1 MLLLLLII
9 LPCMQHEP
17 ADAAVFSNNTQVGN
31 GLSPNF
37 TSMKVIKHKD
47 MEQCLVHSM
56 NPVLVFSS
64 SFDYLREFCW
74 MDDDYRN
81 TSRRWYIFQTFND
94 GVLHIERTF
103 DLLLALNTTVA
114 IQLALLVLAR
124 CLRGKWW
131 ACNLEQDKRE
141 HYSNNQ
147 SILLRKLI
155 SSSEGLSEYGFTIYT
170 VRDLEKATNNFNP
183 TSIIGNGGHATVF
196 KGFLSDKRA
205 VAIKMSKL
213 TNPQDM
219 KDFINELFILSK
231 IRHKNVVKLFGCCL
245 ETEVPLLVFDFIPN
259 GTLANHLHV
268 RQSSSSLSWENRL
281 RIVTEI
287 SGALAYL
294 HCNASI
300 FIFHRDVK
308 SSNILLDNNFTAKMS
323 DFGAS
328 RSILVDESASVGS
341 GLVTLVQGTLGYL
354 DPEYY
359 HTRKLNHKNDV
370 YSFGV
375 ILVEILTGKNPVS
388 FTLTEQQ
395 TNLRSW
401 FISAMKKKRLIKIV
415 ESHIVNIESR
425 RQIEAVAKIAETC
438 LRLRGD
444 ERPTMKEV
452 EMALLMLSLWM
463 P

>member
-1 MLLLLLII
+1 MI
-9 LPCMQHEP
+9 LPGHDVECDGP
-17 ADAAVFSNNTQVGN
+17 CPCGRPSVSRSAPGK
-31 GLSPNF
+31 SPY
-37 TSMKVIKHKD
+37 S
-47 MEQCLVHSM
+47 VH
-56 NPVLVFSS
+56 
-64 SFDYLREFCW
+64 
-74 MDDDYRN
+74 
-81 TSRRWYIFQTFND
+81 
-94 GVLHIERTF
+94 HIESF
-103 DLLLALNTTVA
+103 GLLLAGTSTVV

-124 CLRGKWW
+124 CLRDKWR
-131 ACNLEQDKRE
+131 ARNLEQDKQK

-155 SSSEGLSEYGFTIYT
+155 SSCEHGFTIYT
-170 VRDLEKATNNFNP
+170 LRDLEKATNNFNP
-183 TSIIGNGGHATVF
+183 TRIIGNGGHATVF
-196 KGFLSDKRA
+196 KGFLSDKQA

-231 IRHKNVVKLFGCCL
+231 IRHKNVVKLLGCCL
-245 ETEVPLLVFDFIPN
+245 ETEVPLLVFEFIPN

-268 RQSSSSLSWENRL
+268 QQSSSSLSWENRL

-294 HCNASI
+294 HCHASI

-341 GLVTLVQGTLGYL
+341 RLVTPVQGTLGYL

-359 HTRKLNHKNDV
+359 HTGKLNHKNDV

-388 FTLTEQQ
+388 FTWTEQQ

-401 FISAMKKKRLIKIV
+401 FISAMKKKCLIKIV
-415 ESHIVNIESR
+415 EPHIVKKESR

-444 ERPTMKEV
+444 ERPTMKEI
-452 EMALLMLSLWM
+452 EMALVSLSSSDRQNFKAVLCKM
-463 P
+463 FKGKSSAV